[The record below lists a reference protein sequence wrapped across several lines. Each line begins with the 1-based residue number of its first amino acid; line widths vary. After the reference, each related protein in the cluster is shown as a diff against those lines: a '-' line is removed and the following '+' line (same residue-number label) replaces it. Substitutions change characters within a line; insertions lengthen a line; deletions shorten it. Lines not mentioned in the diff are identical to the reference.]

1 MYRLTQRELDVS
13 KLVLEGLTNK
23 EIGERLY
30 ISAHTVKTNLE
41 SIFVKLDVKNRIQ
54 LAVYVVRYEYK
65 KNKIV

>member
-13 KLVLEGLTNK
+13 KLVSEGLTNK

-30 ISAHTVKTNLE
+30 ISVHTVKTNLE